1 MQGDGS
7 GRGMPQW
14 VVSLIIMASC
24 AALSLVML
32 AINRL
37 VRYVQ
42 MRNAGAPA
50 CPPLPLPCLQKVVVQ
65 TQLATPGPCSCG
77 PASPVSATVGSRR
90 QACCHCL
97 PVWPPSY
104 CCLSSMPGHCIN
116 CK

>member
-42 MRNAGAPA
+42 MRNAGAHACFLSLCMPA
-50 CPPLPLPCLQKVVVQ
+50 HGGGCDAAVNPRPHGSGF
-65 TQLATPGPCSCG
+65 ATCV
-77 PASPVSATVGSRR
+77 AA
-90 QACCHCL
+90 A
-97 PVWPPSY
+97 
-104 CCLSSMPGHCIN
+104 GHI
-116 CK
+116 